1 VRGYVKGKLDHLWK
15 EHNKTHQILS
25 KKVVR
30 LKIDLK
36 REIEEGIKN

>member
-1 VRGYVKGKLDHLWK
+1 MSR
-15 EHNKTHQILS
+15 ENSILS
-25 KKVVR
+25 GNSVIRHTEFYRKRVVR